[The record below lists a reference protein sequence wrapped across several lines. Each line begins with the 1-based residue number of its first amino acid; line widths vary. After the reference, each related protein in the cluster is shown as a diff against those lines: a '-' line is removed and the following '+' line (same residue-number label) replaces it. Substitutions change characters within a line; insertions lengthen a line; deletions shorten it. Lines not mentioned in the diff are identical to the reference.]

1 MKAAGQNSGLNI
13 AVAGAGVMGLS
24 VAHALRQYN
33 VTVFDGGKENSA
45 SAMAGGMLAP
55 WSEVEHLPENFMA
68 AAQHGIS
75 LWEKILPEKNVEF
88 HRNGS
93 LIVAHRDDEYILGRL
108 AAKLTQQ
115 KIISAEKIAAIEPS
129 LGNRFASGIF
139 IEQEA
144 YTNPQQALAALT
156 SSVSKFVSENAD
168 IETLQKQFDY
178 VIDCRGFAAAKEDKD
193 LRGVKGEIVI
203 VRNEGF
209 SLSRPVRLAHP
220 RYPLYIVPRPDNVF
234 MIGAT
239 LLESA
244 DNAVTVKSALELLSA
259 AFSLHPSF
267 AEAEIIDIRA
277 GIRPAY
283 SDNLPRITV
292 NDNIIRCN
300 GLFRHGFLLAPVM
313 AECVADLVD
322 GRQNNFI
329 SLFRSENDDHHHQRP
344 AQKHKLRA

>member
-1 MKAAGQNSGLNI
+1 MKSSRQNSALNI

-33 VTVFDGGKENSA
+33 VTVFDAHRENSA

-55 WSEVEHLPENFMA
+55 WSEVEHLPENYMD
-68 AAQHGIS
+68 AAQHGIA

-93 LIVAHRDDEYILGRL
+93 LIVTHRDDEYILERL
-108 AAKLTQQ
+108 AAKLPQQ
-115 KIISAEKIAAIEPS
+115 KIIPAEKIAALEPS
-129 LGNRFASGIF
+129 LSRFNSGLYLKD
-139 IEQEA
+139 EA
-144 YTNPQQALAALT
+144 HTNPQQALNALAAT
-156 SSVSKFVSENAD
+156 VNHIHENAD
-168 IETLQKQFDY
+168 IETLRKKFDY
-178 VIDCRGFAAAKEDKD
+178 VIDCRGFAAAKDDKD
-193 LRGVKGEIVI
+193 LRGVKGEIVL

-220 RYPLYIVPRPDNVF
+220 RYPLYIVPRPDNIF

-239 LLESA
+239 LIESA
-244 DNAVTVKSALELLSA
+244 DNAITVKSALELLSA

-267 AEAEIIDIRA
+267 AEAEILDIRA

-283 SDNLPRITV
+283 PDNLPRISV
-292 NDNIIRCN
+292 EDNVIRCN
-300 GLFRHGFLLAPVM
+300 GLFRHGFLLAPVI
-313 AECVADLVD
+313 AACVSDLVD
-322 GRQNNFI
+322 GRTNNFI

-344 AQKHKLRA
+344 AQKRQLRA